1 LAGKRSQTHKNLNL
15 FIFQSHPN
23 PTQLPSTIPAVRSY
37 QESNMPS
44 ELKSE
49 TARING
55 AKSHGPTTPE
65 GKEKSSLNAIKHGLT
80 ANHTFILKC
89 ESPEEYQAMLA
100 EHIAIHQPVTPPEKE
115 LVDQMAIAR
124 WRIRRFV
131 AAETDLIDSE
141 MVRNREKVNN
151 EFAPTDSG
159 VHLAM
164 AIRSLA
170 DESRALS
177 LMSRYE
183 SRHQRVHDKAYAALR
198 ELQQLRTH
206 SPSVSAGAN
215 PEPPTVSPDPPPA
228 QPEPVPPADNPSVS
242 AGTSPDPKIS
252 PNEPSAPPL
261 SSPGIHLCTPIPPA
275 SDGSPSG
282 NSEDHDEI

>member
-1 LAGKRSQTHKNLNL
+1 
-15 FIFQSHPN
+15 
-23 PTQLPSTIPAVRSY
+23 
-37 QESNMPS
+37 MPS

-49 TARING
+49 TARANG
-55 AKSHGPTTPE
+55 AKSHGPKTVE
-65 GKEKSSLNAIKHGLT
+65 GKEASSRNAIKHGLT
-80 ANHTFILKC
+80 ANYTLILKC
-89 ESPEEYQAMLA
+89 ESPEEFQAMLA

-141 MVRNREKVNN
+141 MVRNREKVNK

-183 SRHQRVHDKAYAALR
+183 SRLQRVHDKAYAALR
-198 ELQQLRTH
+198 ELQQSRAY

-215 PEPPTVSPDPPPA
+215 PEPPTPPDPEPPSA
-228 QPEPVPPADNPSVS
+228 ASARPDDNPSLS
-242 AGTSPDPKIS
+242 AGTTPENEIS
-252 PNEPSAPPL
+252 PNEPSAPPA
-261 SSPGIHLCTPIPPA
+261 SSPGIHLCPPVPA
-275 SDGSPSG
+275 GQSG
-282 NSEDHDEI
+282 NSEDNDR

>member
-1 LAGKRSQTHKNLNL
+1 
-15 FIFQSHPN
+15 
-23 PTQLPSTIPAVRSY
+23 
-37 QESNMPS
+37 MPS

-49 TARING
+49 TARANG
-55 AKSHGPTTPE
+55 AKSRGPITPE
-65 GKEKSSLNAIKHGLT
+65 GKEKSSLNAITHGLT

-100 EHIAIHQPVTPPEKE
+100 EHLAIHQPVTAPEKE

-141 MVRNREKVNN
+141 MVRNREKVNK

-183 SRHQRVHDKAYAALR
+183 SRLQRVHDKAYATLR
-198 ELQQLRTH
+198 ELQQSRASQPTPPEPPPTSSPDPEAPILPTIT
-206 SPSVSAGAN
+206 PSVSAGAI
-215 PEPPTVSPDPPPA
+215 P
-228 QPEPVPPADNPSVS
+228 VS
-242 AGTSPDPKIS
+242 AGTSPENENS
-252 PNEPSAPPL
+252 PNEPSATPA
-261 SSPGIHLCTPIPPA
+261 SSPGIHLCPPIPA
-275 SDGSPSG
+275 GQNG
-282 NSEDHDEI
+282 NSEDHDR

>member
-1 LAGKRSQTHKNLNL
+1 
-15 FIFQSHPN
+15 
-23 PTQLPSTIPAVRSY
+23 
-37 QESNMPS
+37 MPS

-49 TARING
+49 TARANG
-55 AKSHGPTTPE
+55 AKSHGPKPAE
-65 GKEKSSLNAIKHGLT
+65 GKEASSLNAIKHGLT
-80 ANHTFILKC
+80 AHTLILQC

-141 MVRNREKVNN
+141 IVRNREKVNK

-183 SRHQRVHDKAYAALR
+183 SRLQRVHDKAYAALR
-198 ELQQLRTH
+198 ELQQSRASQPT
-206 SPSVSAGAN
+206 P
-215 PEPPTVSPDPPPA
+215 PEPPPAVSPDPPPT
-228 QPEPVPPADNPSVS
+228 PNPSVS
-242 AGTSPDPKIS
+242 AGTSPETKIS
-252 PNEPSAPPL
+252 PNEPSAPPA
-261 SSPGIHLCTPIPPA
+261 SSPGIHVCTPVPA
-275 SDGSPSG
+275 GQNG
-282 NSEDHDEI
+282 NSEDPDR